1 MSSYSRQSPVASRR
15 SPVAMQEE
23 FAKARVRVED
33 IPALLKKAL
42 TEGTLID
49 TQGRTRLVYE
59 VVFNG
64 KSQLVAI
71 DVSSNGFVIGAN
83 PA

>member
-1 MSSYSRQSPVASRR
+1 M
-15 SPVAMQEE
+15 EG
-23 FAKARVRVED
+23 

-42 TEGTLID
+42 TEGTRVG

-64 KSQLVAI
+64 KSQRVTI

>member
-1 MSSYSRQSPVASRR
+1 MA
-15 SPVAMQEE
+15 EE
-23 FAKARVRVED
+23 FAMAGVRVEG

-42 TEGTLID
+42 TEGTRVG

-64 KSQLVAI
+64 KSQRVTI

>member
-1 MSSYSRQSPVASRR
+1 M
-15 SPVAMQEE
+15 
-23 FAKARVRVED
+23 ED